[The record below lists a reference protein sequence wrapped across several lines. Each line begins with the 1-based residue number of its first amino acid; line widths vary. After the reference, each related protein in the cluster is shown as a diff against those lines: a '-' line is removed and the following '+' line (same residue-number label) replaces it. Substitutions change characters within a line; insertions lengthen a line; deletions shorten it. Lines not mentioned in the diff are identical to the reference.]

1 MSQDRETSHAR
12 PAPGSTSGRLDE
24 LVTRIAVAFMPVS
37 AATLQATL
45 ERTLQ
50 DLTEF
55 FGVDTSFLRHNSLE
69 RHATV
74 LVAEWPTREN
84 VPDPDPLGEVPFGVD
99 PVFDATRDLREP
111 FFMRPTATGSDSY
124 QERVE
129 QGSGISE
136 VSMAMVPLTRGSVT
150 VGVLG
155 FVSFG
160 DRVWDVDESNALQV
174 VASLMVQLQA
184 RVDAEERLLFHAYHD
199 ELTGLPNR
207 RALLEELDRRLG
219 SPGAPPT
226 ALLYLDLDRFKSV
239 NDSLG
244 HAAGDGLLVAVTERL
259 LAATGESDFV
269 ARLAGDEFIVV
280 LDVPAST
287 DLLRQ
292 RTDALLAEV
301 AQPVKIAD
309 HHIIRSGSLG
319 VAVAGPGQTTVDD
332 LLAAA
337 DAALHVAKDHG
348 GNRAVVF
355 DDDLRVAARDRSHTE
370 VLLRDALHDG
380 GLLLHYQPEVDLR
393 TGQLLAVEALLRWDH
408 PEKGLITAGSFIA
421 VAEATGLIVDIGSWV
436 LGEACRQMAEWRN
449 RHRDLRLT
457 MRVNMSPAQLA
468 TGNIVDLVRT
478 CLRTNGLPG
487 RDLCLEITE
496 HAVMQDIE
504 QAIQTLHEL
513 KLLGVSLA
521 IDDFGIGFSSM
532 SQLKRLPVDILKIDQ
547 AFVSGLGVD
556 GGDRA
561 IVDATVRLA
570 SAFGLDVV
578 AEGVERPALVNELL
592 ELGCRRAQGFLL
604 CRPAP
609 PSDLEPVL
617 VRGGF
622 DPADFTRPTAVTSKR
637 PAASRA
643 QKPLVRAVR

>member
-1 MSQDRETSHAR
+1 MRQD
-12 PAPGSTSGRLDE
+12 PGTPPPHPSSSAASPLRLDE

-37 AATLQATL
+37 ASTLQVTL
-45 ERTLQ
+45 EKTLQ
-50 DLTEF
+50 ELTAF
-55 FGVDTSFLRHNSLE
+55 FGVDTSFLRHNSFE
-69 RHATV
+69 RDATV
-74 LVAEWPTREN
+74 LVAEWPIREN

-111 FFMRPTATGSDSY
+111 FFMRPAVGSDAY

-129 QGSGISE
+129 QGSGVSG
-136 VSMAMVPLTRGSVT
+136 VSMAMVPLIRASAT

-155 FVSFG
+155 FVKFG
-160 DRVWDVDESNALQV
+160 DRAWDVDESNALQA

-207 RALLEELDRRLG
+207 RALLEELDGRLG
-219 SPGAPPT
+219 ATTAAPT

-259 LAATGESDFV
+259 LAVTGGSDFV

-280 LDVPAST
+280 LDEPGSAEA
-287 DLLRQ
+287 LEQ
-292 RTDALLAEV
+292 RAAALLAAV
-301 AQPVKIAD
+301 AQPVELAG
-309 HHIIRSGSLG
+309 HHITRDASLG
-319 VAVAGPGQTTVDD
+319 IAVAGPGETTVDD

-348 GNRAVVF
+348 GNRFVVF
-355 DDDLRVAARDRSHTE
+355 DDDLRLAAKERSHTE

-393 TGQLLAVEALLRWDH
+393 TGQLLAVEALVRWDH
-408 PEKGLITAGSFIA
+408 PEKGLTTAGSFIE

-436 LGEACRQMAEWRN
+436 MREACRQMAAWRK
-449 RHRDLRLT
+449 RHPDLRIT

-468 TGNIVDLVRT
+468 TGNLVEIVRAALHD
-478 CLRTNGLPG
+478 NGLPG
-487 RDLCLEITE
+487 RVVCLEITE

-561 IVDATVRLA
+561 IVDATIRLA
-570 SAFGLDVV
+570 SAFGLDVI
-578 AEGVERPALVNELL
+578 AEGVDRPSLVHELL

-609 PSDLEPVL
+609 PAALEALL
-617 VRGGF
+617 VSGGF
-622 DPADFTRPTAVTSKR
+622 DPADFTRPAG
-637 PAASRA
+637 AAARGSSTPSPKSLAHALR
-643 QKPLVRAVR
+643 